1 MYSVKC
7 GYRDSVARI
16 LTISEG
22 GSQKLVN
29 PVRCSEKV
37 LNLEMRG
44 GQSRDTEYRRGF
56 VWNPGRR
63 AKICGDYGISPSLC
77 LCPAR
82 ASLISLLRVV
92 RLIFSCP
99 RLSSFFLDPC
109 ALTLVRTLHPLG
121 SIRAPRWP
129 SRFTTLQVG
138 LGGIYVSSSYY
149 WH

>member
-1 MYSVKC
+1 MVISRMYSVKC

-63 AKICGDYGISPSLC
+63 AKICGDYGISPKYI
-77 LCPAR
+77 
-82 ASLISLLRVV
+82 ASQSR
-92 RLIFSCP
+92 S
-99 RLSSFFLDPC
+99 
-109 ALTLVRTLHPLG
+109 G
-121 SIRAPRWP
+121 SPK
-129 SRFTTLQVG
+129 
-138 LGGIYVSSSYY
+138 
-149 WH
+149 

>member
-63 AKICGDYGISPSLC
+63 AKICGDYGISPQKNGC
-77 LCPAR
+77 VAR
-82 ASLISLLRVV
+82 NQPGVDKAY
-92 RLIFSCP
+92 
-99 RLSSFFLDPC
+99 LSAYC
-109 ALTLVRTLHPLG
+109 V
-121 SIRAPRWP
+121 
-129 SRFTTLQVG
+129 
-138 LGGIYVSSSYY
+138 
-149 WH
+149 

>member
-63 AKICGDYGISPSLC
+63 AKICGDYGISPIIKC
-77 LCPAR
+77 TPA
-82 ASLISLLRVV
+82 
-92 RLIFSCP
+92 
-99 RLSSFFLDPC
+99 LDC
-109 ALTLVRTLHPLG
+109 VSVCTHAYSRTVP
-121 SIRAPRWP
+121 AP
-129 SRFTTLQVG
+129 VA
-138 LGGIYVSSSYY
+138 Y
-149 WH
+149 